1 MLEFEE
7 HIRKKLESIE
17 VERQEKDWLRFKDKF
32 DKKPIA
38 PKKPSIIWGRGFK
51 IAASIVLVSSI
62 FLATAQFGIIT
73 KLKTKVEQII
83 KENTQLHHDRK
94 LLEQKIERLELENEA
109 LTNFKE
115 QYLESKNK
123 AKAAKNNIKKRRV
136 YKVKKAVPPKDTVVV
151 KKKFFARV
159 KDAVFGIFK
168 KKKAANDTAK
178 VDSTA
183 KEIIIEEPDSSAIK
197 KN

>member
-38 PKKPSIIWGRGFK
+38 PKKQSIIWGRGFK

-83 KENTQLHHDRK
+83 KENTQLQHDRK
-94 LLEQKIERLELENEA
+94 LLEQKIERLELENEE

-168 KKKAANDTAK
+168 KKKAANDTTK